1 MRRKQGGEE
10 EDGEEEEEEEEFG
23 PWDPDKRRNLRQAV
37 MMPRRE
43 VGAGAEEACQVA
55 ARECECS
62 A

>member
-1 MRRKQGGEE
+1 MRRRRKAVRRRRKMVRRKKKRKNLDVGTRT
-10 EDGEEEEEEEEFG
+10 
-23 PWDPDKRRNLRQAV
+23 RRNLRQAV

-55 ARECECS
+55 ARECS